1 VNGKFTFQA
10 PKRRFFLYG
19 AAGQWCE
26 TAGFTPLGMVKQERV
41 PIAPLG
47 MVKQERVPIV
57 PPGHGENIKKSEKE
71 TFHMSRVDVVRA
83 SMVEAMK
90 AKDKDRKD
98 SLSMLLS
105 ALKNAEIDKR
115 SPLTEEEADAVVK
128 KEIKQTKETLELAP
142 ADRADIR
149 EEAQA
154 RLAVYQEFAPE
165 DLTEEQIAE
174 VIKSVLAE
182 LGIENPAPSD
192 KGKIMKTLMPKVKG
206 KADGK
211 VVNQVLAGIL
221 SK

>member
-1 VNGKFTFQA
+1 MKYQELQDEVK
-10 PKRRFFLYG
+10 
-19 AAGQWCE
+19 AALK
-26 TAGFTPLGMVKQERV
+26 AHDKPRV
-41 PIAPLG
+41 SILRQ
-47 MVKQERVPIV
+47 V
-57 PPGHGENIKKSEKE
+57 HGEVKNIEVNERREITNADVDAMLK
-71 TFHMSRVDVVRA
+71 RV
-83 SMVEAMK
+83 
-90 AKDKDRKD
+90 
-98 SLSMLLS
+98 
-105 ALKNAEIDKR
+105 
-115 SPLTEEEADAVVK
+115 
-128 KEIKQTKETLELAP
+128 IKQTKETLELAP

>member
-1 VNGKFTFQA
+1 
-10 PKRRFFLYG
+10 
-19 AAGQWCE
+19 
-26 TAGFTPLGMVKQERV
+26 
-41 PIAPLG
+41 
-47 MVKQERVPIV
+47 
-57 PPGHGENIKKSEKE
+57 
-71 TFHMSRVDVVRA
+71 MSRVDVVRA
-83 SMVEAMK
+83 AMVEAMK
-90 AKDKDRKD
+90 AKDKARKD

-128 KEIKQTKETLELAP
+128 KEIKETLELAP